1 MNLENVKILIVED
14 HQAEVKFTKEH
25 LITKK
30 KISPKNIKSTSDT
43 REALAL
49 IEIDE
54 PHIVFVD
61 FHLTGAPEGYGD
73 GALLLKEIT
82 EAYRDNPH
90 YQPYTVAISSHMS
103 EELKVEIGEYSHV
116 QIAKQQLDY
125 PSIGYNR
132 FLIHIGEAFDLPKT
146 ETSETAY
153 MKKVISLIKAE
164 LAPFNFSALSKQQQ
178 DYIVELIRLVI
189 PTIDKRFANME
200 RLYKQVAKKFNGD
213 GIKPAINRA
222 FKETFLKIDNFHD
235 IYKDDDGMKYPKQ
248 KEFFQYIATRV
259 KSRL

>member
-1 MNLENVKILIVED
+1 MRIEDIKILIVED
-14 HQAEVKFTKEH
+14 NQPEVEFIKEH

-30 KISPKNIKSTSDT
+30 KILAKNIKNTADS
-43 REALAL
+43 REALAI

-54 PHIVFVD
+54 PHIIFVD
-61 FHLTGAPEGYGD
+61 LHLTGTSEGYGD
-73 GALLLKEIT
+73 GVLLLQEIT
-82 EAYRDNPH
+82 EIYKNNLH
-90 YQPYTVAISSHMS
+90 YQPYTIAISSHIP
-103 EELKVEIGEYSHV
+103 EELKVKIDEYCHV
-116 QIAKQQLDY
+116 KCGKHQRDY
-125 PSIGYNR
+125 PLVAYNR
-132 FLIHIGEAFDLPKT
+132 FLIHIGESVDISKT

-153 MKKVISLIKAE
+153 MKQVISLIKTE
-164 LAPFNFSALSKQQQ
+164 LAPFNFSSLSKQQQ
-178 DYIVELIRLVI
+178 DYIVELTCLVI

-200 RLYKQVAKKFNGD
+200 RLYRQVAKKFDAD

-222 FKETFLKIDNFHD
+222 FQETFLKIDNFHD